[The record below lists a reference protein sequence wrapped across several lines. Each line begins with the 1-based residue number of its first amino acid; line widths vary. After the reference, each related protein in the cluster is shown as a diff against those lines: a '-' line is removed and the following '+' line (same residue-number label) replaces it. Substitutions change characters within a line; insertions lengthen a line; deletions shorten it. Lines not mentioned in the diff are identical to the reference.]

1 MSGPSAEQRQH
12 LIERILNAVDPR
24 LAVGVRAEFSR
35 RAPAEPPHAARTV
48 VLGGHRAAGKS
59 RLLPLVSA
67 LLGRPGVDL
76 DLELE
81 RRTGRA
87 LREWVLTDTAG
98 FRAAERELFL
108 SLPPGSCVA
117 VGGGYL
123 SHHPETLASC
133 YTLLVPISLE
143 TYRERLSQ
151 DTRRPRLR
159 PELSLE
165 EELTSVYA
173 QRTALHDRLNT
184 VAMGEFL
191 RAMSTWSPERPA

>member
-1 MSGPSAEQRQH
+1 MCIR
-12 LIERILNAVDPR
+12 D
-24 LAVGVRAEFSR
+24 
-35 RAPAEPPHAARTV
+35 
-48 VLGGHRAAGKS
+48 
-59 RLLPLVSA
+59 
-67 LLGRPGVDL
+67 
-76 DLELE
+76 
-81 RRTGRA
+81 
-87 LREWVLTDTAG
+87 
-98 FRAAERELFL
+98 
-108 SLPPGSCVA
+108 
-117 VGGGYL
+117 
-123 SHHPETLASC
+123 SC